1 MYAKRARQELHRLER
16 KREELEQLR
25 ETFKNDSGRH
35 TLVLLDATSG
45 DHLQA
50 AVAIGEVDEADHIVV
65 HTPGMTSL
73 VNDSLVR
80 EGGSWGKDVDAMQHV
95 LDEANGQLAA
105 QDRDQEQVAAVVWL
119 GYDAPQWGE
128 EVFTDHSV
136 ALSDQ
141 AEAGGERLAGF
152 LDSLQSTHNGDPHLV
167 ASGHSYG
174 SSVTGYA
181 LQETAAPDEF
191 NALGSPG
198 VSANHVGPLHIIPGK
213 FNVASAPGD
222 GVAAIAR
229 FGGQPPVNEGHRIG
243 TGGWTSPEGIDYSP
257 SYGHSQYFDAG
268 HTSTYD
274 QGSILIGNGVAS
286 GG

>member
-1 MYAKRARQELHRLER
+1 MVSRCRRLPWNVEEVNDWWTSLSPAQQQDIISNRPDWIGNLDGIPVNDRGAANLNRLNSEITAVDEEIAEKQTEFEGQGGPLDDPVYVKRAQQELHRLER

-50 AVAIGEVDEADHIVV
+50 AVAIGEEDFA
-65 HTPGMTSL
+65 
-73 VNDSLVR
+73 
-80 EGGSWGKDVDAMQHV
+80 
-95 LDEANGQLAA
+95 
-105 QDRDQEQVAAVVWL
+105 
-119 GYDAPQWGE
+119 
-128 EVFTDHSV
+128 DHSV

-152 LDSLQSTHNGDPHLV
+152 LDSLWSTHYGDPHLV

-198 VSANHVGPLHIIPGK
+198 VSTNHLGPLHIIPGK
-213 FNVASAPGD
+213 FNVASTPGD
-222 GVAAIAR
+222 GVAVIAR
-229 FGGQPPVNEGHRIG
+229 FGGQPPVSEGHRIG
-243 TGGWTSPEGIDYSP
+243 TGGWISPEGIDYSP
-257 SYGHSQYFDAG
+257 S
-268 HTSTYD
+268 
-274 QGSILIGNGVAS
+274 
-286 GG
+286 